1 MGYTVRIFAVGAN
14 FIHPKNAKYTH
25 NIMYNICLE
34 LITLEVDGGLLL
46 RVDVVDGPEG
56 DRVVVGLGP
65 GPAPRNGVVIVPL
78 VAHVLKV
85 T

>member
-1 MGYTVRIFAVGAN
+1 MD
-14 FIHPKNAKYTH
+14 
-25 NIMYNICLE
+25 